1 MYYRPA
7 GIAAS
12 GALGAAI
19 WSKFIAKHDTRV
31 SLLYFVSLFLILLIT
46 FTIFPVKRRNED

>member
-7 GIAAS
+7 TIAAS
-12 GALGAAI
+12 GALGGAI

-31 SLLYFVSLFLILLIT
+31 SLLYFVSTFLILLIT
-46 FTIFPVKRRNED
+46 FTIFPMKRRNEE